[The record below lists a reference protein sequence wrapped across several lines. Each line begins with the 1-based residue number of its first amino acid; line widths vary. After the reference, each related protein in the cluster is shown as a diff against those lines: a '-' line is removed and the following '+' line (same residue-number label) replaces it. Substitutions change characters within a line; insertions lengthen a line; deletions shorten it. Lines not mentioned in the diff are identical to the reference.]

1 MSKKRRLEIV
11 EERRPLREVSKAGIL
26 SSEVGHRSAG
36 FLQNMRTTTR
46 GHHARQNRDYRPS
59 KTSKGQYF
67 ADLFSGE
74 GKVSAS
80 VRRLGFAAREFDN
93 RLSPEYDLTRKQL
106 RKHLHSD
113 IERGRMIAAMLAPP
127 CESWTPARD
136 RTSVIR
142 NKQHPW
148 GIPRQQLSDRDFE
161 KVQVGNS
168 TMQAAIEIVSHLHRM
183 RMLMYV

>member
-11 EERRPLREVSKAGIL
+11 EERRPLRESSKAGIL

-80 VRRLGFAAREFDN
+80 VRRLGFAARVCDI
-93 RLSPEYDLTRKQL
+93 RPESVNVRVVVFCAFGHPGEENED
-106 RKHLHSD
+106 
-113 IERGRMIAAMLAPP
+113 RGGKRARARY
-127 CESWTPARD
+127 CET
-136 RTSVIR
+136 
-142 NKQHPW
+142 
-148 GIPRQQLSDRDFE
+148 
-161 KVQVGNS
+161 
-168 TMQAAIEIVSHLHRM
+168 
-183 RMLMYV
+183 